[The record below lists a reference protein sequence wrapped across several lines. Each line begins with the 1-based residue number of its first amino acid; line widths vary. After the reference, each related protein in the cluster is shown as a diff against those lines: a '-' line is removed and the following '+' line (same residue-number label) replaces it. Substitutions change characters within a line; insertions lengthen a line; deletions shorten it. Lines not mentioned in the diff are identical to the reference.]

1 LEKSNEAVKEDM
13 KNAYQKY
20 KTTSIQSA
28 SREKLLLMM
37 YEGAIKFIRKAI
49 VACEQKDIAERGLN
63 IGKAFD
69 IINELNNTLDH
80 KVGGEVAKNL
90 EQLYMFITD
99 QLVQANIKGDKKPLE
114 DALKVLEIL
123 FDGWK
128 QAVEK
133 LKSQQKA

>member
-1 LEKSNEAVKEDM
+1 M

>member
-1 LEKSNEAVKEDM
+1 M

-28 SREKLLLMM
+28 SREKILLLM
-37 YEGAIKFIRKAI
+37 YEGAIKYIKKAI
-49 VACEQKDIAERGLN
+49 LACDQKDIAERGYN

-80 KVGGEVAKNL
+80 NIGGEVAKNL

-99 QLVQANIKGDKKPLE
+99 QLVQANIKGEKKPLE
-114 DALKVLEIL
+114 DALRVLEVL
-123 FDGWK
+123 FEGWQ